1 MPLIKSPSYQP
12 PKPITLNTNYEKL
25 IPTLYKSVI
34 PPKISLSDKDILNW
48 LDEMNSWKEEISQSL
63 SKDDAFKA
71 WLSKQQLSIAPGFDS
86 SIMKPAKIDHTILDD
101 VNELDQLFGKAKIN
115 DNI

>member
-1 MPLIKSPSYQP
+1 VPLIKSPSYQP

-34 PPKISLSDKDILNW
+34 PPKISLSDKDVLIW

-63 SKDDAFKA
+63 SKDDAFKT
-71 WLSKQQLSIAPGFDS
+71 WLNKQQLSTAPGFNF
-86 SIMKPAKIDHTILDD
+86 SIMKPAKIDHNKLDD
-101 VNELDQLFGKAKIN
+101 INELDQVFGKAKII
-115 DNI
+115 DNV

>member
-48 LDEMNSWKEEISQSL
+48 LDEMNSWKEEINQSL

-71 WLSKQQLSIAPGFDS
+71 WLNKQQLSIAPGFDS
-86 SIMKPAKIDHTILDD
+86 SIMKPAKIDHNKLDD

-115 DNI
+115 DNV